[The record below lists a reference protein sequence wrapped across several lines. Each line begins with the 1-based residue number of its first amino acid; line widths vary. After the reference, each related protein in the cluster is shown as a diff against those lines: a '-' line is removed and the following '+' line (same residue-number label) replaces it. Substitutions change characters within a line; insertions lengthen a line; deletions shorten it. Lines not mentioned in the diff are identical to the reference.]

1 VTLSALDRKLF
12 RDLLRLRGQ
21 VVAIALVLAAGV
33 ATVVMAVGTMRSLD
47 ETRRV
52 YYERHRFADVF
63 AEVERAPEALAERI
77 APLPGVAAVETR
89 ISRTVLL
96 DVEGM
101 AEPASARLLSLP
113 EHGALRLN
121 TLYMRAGRLPE
132 PTHPDEVVVNEAFA
146 EEHGFRTGDSFGAIL
161 DGHRRRLE
169 IVGIA
174 LSPEFIYVL
183 APGNMVPDDR
193 RFAVVWMG
201 YEAAA
206 AAFDLDGAFDAVSL
220 RLLRDADEATVID
233 RLDDLLE
240 RYGSRG
246 AYGRED
252 QLSHHF
258 LENELEQ
265 IRSMAM
271 TIPPIFLA
279 VAAFLLNI
287 TLDRLIATERELIGL
302 LKALGYR
309 PLAIGWHY
317 AKLVLVIVAIGTVI
331 GFALGTWL
339 GNGLTL
345 MYADFFRFPF
355 LFFQRDPDLFVLAT
369 LVALAAALLGTLRAV
384 LRAVRLPP
392 AVAMAPPTPP
402 RFRRHWYDR
411 IGLARRL
418 GQPSLMIVR
427 QLTRWPVRAGLT
439 VLGLALGGGILVGTM
454 FFVESVE
461 HMIDV
466 TFFRSERS
474 DATLVLA
481 GVENRGVVSE
491 ALRLPGVL
499 RAEPV
504 RRVAVRL
511 HAGHRSERTTLVGRA
526 AGADLSQLLD
536 NELEKVEVSEIGL
549 LLPDKLAEMLAVGL
563 GDRVRVEILEGRQ
576 PTLDLPVTALMGGYV
591 GIEASIDL
599 AGLNRALRDPP
610 VVSSVNLLVDPA
622 RRPAFYEEVKGLPAV
637 ASLILWDVSLQNFR
651 GTVAKNLLIMTV
663 MYTGF
668 AGLIAVG
675 VVYNSAR
682 IALSERGRE
691 LASLRV
697 LGFTASEVSWILL
710 GELGLLTL
718 ASIPLGWLL
727 GHGLAWLFVTGIES
741 ELFRVPMIIGRRT
754 HAHAALIVIL
764 AAVVSGLVVRR
775 RIGRFDLIAVL
786 KTRE

>member
-1 VTLSALDRKLF
+1 
-12 RDLLRLRGQ
+12 
-21 VVAIALVLAAGV
+21 
-33 ATVVMAVGTMRSLD
+33 
-47 ETRRV
+47 
-52 YYERHRFADVF
+52 
-63 AEVERAPEALAERI
+63 AERI
-77 APLPGVAAVETR
+77 RALPGVGAVETR
-89 ISRTVLL
+89 ISRYVLL
-96 DVEGM
+96 DVAGM

-113 EHGALRLN
+113 EHGAPRLN
-121 TLYMRAGRLPE
+121 TLYMRSGRLPE
-132 PTHPDEVVVNEAFA
+132 RARPDEVVVSEAFA
-146 EEHGFRTGDSFGAIL
+146 EEHGFRTGDRFGAIL

-193 RFAVVWMG
+193 RFGVIWMNYG
-201 YEAAA
+201 AAA
-206 AAFDLDGAFDAVSL
+206 AAFDLDGAFNSL
-220 RLLRDADEATVID
+220 SVRLMRDGDEEEVID
-233 RLDDLLE
+233 RLDALLE

-252 QLSHHF
+252 QLSHNF
-258 LENELEQ
+258 LANELDQ
-265 IRSMAM
+265 IRSLAA

-287 TLDRLIATERELIGL
+287 TLERLIATERELIGL
-302 LKALGYR
+302 LKALGYG

-317 AKLVLVIVAIGTVI
+317 VKLVLVIVALGMVI

-345 MYADFFRFPF
+345 MYAEFFRFPF
-355 LFFQRDPDLFVLAT
+355 LFFRREPDLFALAV
-369 LVALAAALLGTLRAV
+369 LVALGAALLGTLRAV

-402 RFRRHWYDR
+402 RFKRHWYDR

-418 GQPSLMIVR
+418 SQPSLMIVR
-427 QLTRWPVRAGLT
+427 QLTRWPVRSGLT

-481 GVENRGVVSE
+481 EIEGREIVGEV
-491 ALRLPGVL
+491 ARLPGVL

-511 HAGHRSERTTLVGRA
+511 GAGHLSERTTLVGRA
-526 AGADLSQLLD
+526 DAADLSQLLD
-536 NELEKVEVSEIGL
+536 HALERVEVPEIGL
-549 LLPDKLAEMLAVGL
+549 LLPEKLAEMLAVGL
-563 GDRVRVEILEGRQ
+563 GDRVVVEVLEGRQ
-576 PTLDLPVTALMGGYV
+576 PTLALPVTALMGGYV

-599 AGLNRALRDPP
+599 AVLNRALRDPP

-622 RRPAFYEEVKGLPAV
+622 RRPAFYGEVKGLPAV

-651 GTVAKNLLIMTV
+651 DTVA
-663 MYTGF
+663 
-668 AGLIAVG
+668 
-675 VVYNSAR
+675 
-682 IALSERGRE
+682 
-691 LASLRV
+691 
-697 LGFTASEVSWILL
+697 
-710 GELGLLTL
+710 
-718 ASIPLGWLL
+718 
-727 GHGLAWLFVTGIES
+727 
-741 ELFRVPMIIGRRT
+741 
-754 HAHAALIVIL
+754 
-764 AAVVSGLVVRR
+764 
-775 RIGRFDLIAVL
+775 
-786 KTRE
+786 

>member
-1 VTLSALDRKLF
+1 MTVPALDRKLI
-12 RDLLRLRGQ
+12 RDLIRLRGQ
-21 VVAIALVLAAGV
+21 VLAIALVLAAGV

-63 AEVERAPEALAERI
+63 AEVKRAPSGLAERI
-77 APLPGVAAVETR
+77 RALPGVGAVETR
-89 ISRTVLL
+89 ISRYVLL
-96 DVEGM
+96 DVAGM

-113 EHGALRLN
+113 EHGAPRLN
-121 TLYMRAGRLPE
+121 TLYMRSGRLPE
-132 PTHPDEVVVNEAFA
+132 RARPDEVVVSEAFA
-146 EEHGFRTGDSFGAIL
+146 EEHGFRTGDRFGAIL

-193 RFAVVWMG
+193 RFGVIWMNYG
-201 YEAAA
+201 AAA
-206 AAFDLDGAFDAVSL
+206 AAFDLDGAFNSL
-220 RLLRDADEATVID
+220 SVRLMRDGDEEEVIE
-233 RLDDLLE
+233 RLDVLLE

-252 QLSHHF
+252 QLSHNF
-258 LENELEQ
+258 LANELDQ
-265 IRSMAM
+265 IRSLAA

-287 TLDRLIATERELIGL
+287 TLERLIATERELIGL
-302 LKALGYR
+302 LKALGYG

-317 AKLVLVIVAIGTVI
+317 VKLVLVIVALGMVI

-345 MYADFFRFPF
+345 MYAEFFRFPF
-355 LFFQRDPDLFVLAT
+355 LFFRREPDLFALAV
-369 LVALAAALLGTLRAV
+369 LVALGAALLGTLRAV

-402 RFRRHWYDR
+402 RFKRHWYDR

-418 GQPSLMIVR
+418 SQPSLMIVR
-427 QLTRWPVRAGLT
+427 QLTRWPVRSGLT

-481 GVENRGVVSE
+481 EIEGREIVGEV
-491 ALRLPGVL
+491 ARLPGVL

-511 HAGHRSERTTLVGRA
+511 GAGHLSERTTLVGRA
-526 AGADLSQLLD
+526 DAADLSQLLD
-536 NELEKVEVSEIGL
+536 HALERVEVPEIGL
-549 LLPDKLAEMLAVGL
+549 LLPEKLAEMLAVGL
-563 GDRVRVEILEGRQ
+563 GDRVVVEVLEGRQ
-576 PTLDLPVTALMGGYV
+576 PTLALPVTALMGGYV

-599 AGLNRALRDPP
+599 AVLNRALRDPP

-622 RRPAFYEEVKGLPAV
+622 RRPAFYGEVKGLPAV

-651 GTVAKNLLIMTV
+651 DTVAKNLLIMTV
-663 MYTGF
+663 MYTLF
-668 AGLIAVG
+668 AGLIAIG

-682 IALSERGRE
+682 IALSERARE

-697 LGFTASEVSWILL
+697 LGFTGGEVSWILL
-710 GELGLLTL
+710 GELALLTL

-727 GHGLAWLFVTGIES
+727 GNGLAWLFVTGIES

-754 HAHAALIVIL
+754 YAYASLIVIL
-764 AAVVSGLVVRR
+764 AAVLSGLIVWR
-775 RIGRFDLIAVL
+775 RIARLDLIAVL